1 MPPLKLCTT
10 VVKRTRSQVLNVQ
23 IRKYIFGQSYICA
36 QYVLDFLKLVHLA
49 TLLVYLAVL
58 LLHPGTQLDHLGDPT

>member
-1 MPPLKLCTT
+1 M
-10 VVKRTRSQVLNVQ
+10 Q

-36 QYVLDFLKLVHLA
+36 QYVLYFLKLVHLA

-58 LLHPGTQLDHLGDPT
+58 LLHPGTQLDHLGTLLGDPT

>member
-1 MPPLKLCTT
+1 M
-10 VVKRTRSQVLNVQ
+10 Q
-23 IRKYIFGQSYICA
+23 IHKYIFGQSYICT

-58 LLHPGTQLDHLGDPT
+58 LLHPGTQLDHLGTLLGDPT